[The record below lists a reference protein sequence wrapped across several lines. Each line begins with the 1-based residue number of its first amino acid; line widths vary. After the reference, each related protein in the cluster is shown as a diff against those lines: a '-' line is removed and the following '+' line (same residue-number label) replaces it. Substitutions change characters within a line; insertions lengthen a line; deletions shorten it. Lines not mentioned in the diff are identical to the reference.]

1 MPVSGNGSE
10 VLDWVEEACDAGGYT
25 GAISVAC
32 EAVASSRSALTV
44 PSSEGRWMVRGRC
57 ERVQGYCRNVLV
69 APEGVTASSMAA
81 ARGMWCRCG
90 SVELPICR
98 RMRGSG
104 WRMGGVSW
112 CAGQCGRRALRSGVL
127 ASVGI
132 ALQIFVGVRGR
143 GRELADG
150 QCGAGRHNVRDGVSG
165 RGRRRGRGVWA
176 DRARGMWWGRCG
188 CVRGGVLCVGG
199 MAL

>member
-1 MPVSGNGSE
+1 MLVVFGEECVALPVDGGMRQCGRYM
-10 VLDWVEEACDAGGYT
+10 ARGAGRHGD
-25 GAISVAC
+25 G
-32 EAVASSRSALTV
+32 
-44 PSSEGRWMVRGRC
+44 VR
-57 ERVQGYCRNVLV
+57 
-69 APEGVTASSMAA
+69 A
-81 ARGMWCRCG
+81 GMWCWCG

-150 QCGAGRHNVRDGVSG
+150 RCGAGRHNVRDGVSG